1 MEDNLMEFKMAL
13 ASNSIIMVIG
23 VGGGGSNAVNHM
35 YKLDQEIG
43 IDDVK
48 YMVCNTDSQALD
60 NSPVQLKVRLGA
72 AGLGAGNDPAKGRE
86 AAEMS
91 LQQIIDHLDSHNIE
105 MAFVTAGMGGG
116 TGTGAAPVIAKA
128 LKERGVLTVGIVT
141 MPLRAEGRTRLSQAA
156 EGLEEMKK
164 SVDSLLII
172 NNENIREVYGEL
184 AYTEAF
190 GKADDILATAAR
202 SISGIVSKH
211 AYVNADM
218 EDVKSIM
225 RNSGVSL
232 MCMAECDT
240 GDSLID
246 AMKSALHSP
255 LLNHNDIRGAQNI
268 LVHIRCGKEAVSLNE
283 LCDIMDDLQVMTTG
297 GEFDGGDDNL
307 GADIIWGAGM
317 DNTLGDKNC
326 VTIIATHFKTE
337 VDVKSEAK
345 KGEKRPQVPTRK
357 VEKEVVEQPV
367 AMSTNNSKSPIIEIN
382 YDYWEDTPAYIRRR
396 MVFENTRGES
406 VKVEK
411 NDHSSNHG
419 AGNVSMFNLD

>member
-141 MPLRAEGRTRLSQAA
+141 MPLRAEGRKRLSQAA

-190 GKADDILATAAR
+190 GKADDILAIALL
-202 SISGIVSKH
+202 SI
-211 AYVNADM
+211 Y
-218 EDVKSIM
+218 
-225 RNSGVSL
+225 
-232 MCMAECDT
+232 
-240 GDSLID
+240 
-246 AMKSALHSP
+246 
-255 LLNHNDIRGAQNI
+255 
-268 LVHIRCGKEAVSLNE
+268 
-283 LCDIMDDLQVMTTG
+283 
-297 GEFDGGDDNL
+297 
-307 GADIIWGAGM
+307 IIF
-317 DNTLGDKNC
+317 
-326 VTIIATHFKTE
+326 VI
-337 VDVKSEAK
+337 
-345 KGEKRPQVPTRK
+345 
-357 VEKEVVEQPV
+357 
-367 AMSTNNSKSPIIEIN
+367 
-382 YDYWEDTPAYIRRR
+382 
-396 MVFENTRGES
+396 
-406 VKVEK
+406 
-411 NDHSSNHG
+411 
-419 AGNVSMFNLD
+419 